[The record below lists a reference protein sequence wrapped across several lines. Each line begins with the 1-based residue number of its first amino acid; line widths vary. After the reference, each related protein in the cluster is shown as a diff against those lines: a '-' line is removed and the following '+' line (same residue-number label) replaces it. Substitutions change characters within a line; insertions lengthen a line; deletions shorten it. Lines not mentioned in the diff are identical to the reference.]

1 MLWADDLVLLALNK
15 DSLQVL
21 LNQLREF
28 CHNWGLVVNM
38 TKTEVMIFN
47 SSGKI
52 LKESKT
58 LKYGDINIKSTSEYT
73 YLGITITLTGTY
85 NLAVTNLRK
94 KALRGY
100 FGLRSIIDWRYLKT
114 SSMIKLFDS
123 LIKPILTYGC
133 QVWLPYLS
141 KRELDKLY
149 ASEAISQD
157 VTNAFSKTTYETT
170 HLAILKWIIG
180 VNKKTSNQT
189 IWGDTARVPLSLT
202 LIKQVLEYF
211 SRITNDNNSDS
222 IVHNAVKEQQ
232 ALNLPWYT
240 TLLELWNHEEEH
252 DDSAVPNSK
261 KRQEKYLSQEK
272 YLQLTQKRNQGRA
285 ADLAKL
291 RMSAHKL
298 KIETGRYKNKPV
310 ETRICH
316 LCTTS
321 DEDTVDAFLQIPF
334 LELFVESEQ
343 HLLRE
348 CPYYEDIRR
357 SLPESIR
364 SKGDNFKSLL
374 TDDSYVL
381 HTARYVSNLFKRRDK
396 GIKERGDII
405 L

>member
-1 MLWADDLVLLALNK
+1 M
-15 DSLQVL
+15 L

-28 CHNWGLVVNM
+28 CQNWGLVVNM

-47 SSGKI
+47 SSVKI

-85 NLAVTNLRK
+85 NLAVANLRK

-100 FGLRSIIDWRYLKT
+100 FGLRSIIDWRYLKR
-114 SSMIKLFDS
+114 SSMIMLFDS

-149 ASEAISQD
+149 ASEAISKD

-170 HLAILKWIIG
+170 H
-180 VNKKTSNQT
+180 
-189 IWGDTARVPLSLT
+189 
-202 LIKQVLEYF
+202 
-211 SRITNDNNSDS
+211 
-222 IVHNAVKEQQ
+222 
-232 ALNLPWYT
+232 
-240 TLLELWNHEEEH
+240 
-252 DDSAVPNSK
+252 
-261 KRQEKYLSQEK
+261 
-272 YLQLTQKRNQGRA
+272 
-285 ADLAKL
+285 
-291 RMSAHKL
+291 
-298 KIETGRYKNKPV
+298 V

-321 DEDTVDAFLQIPF
+321 DEDTVDAFLQLPF

-343 HLLRE
+343 HLLTE
-348 CPYYEDIRR
+348 FPYYEDIRR

-381 HTARYVSNLFKRRDK
+381 HAARYVSNLFKRRDK
-396 GIKERGDII
+396 GIKERGNII